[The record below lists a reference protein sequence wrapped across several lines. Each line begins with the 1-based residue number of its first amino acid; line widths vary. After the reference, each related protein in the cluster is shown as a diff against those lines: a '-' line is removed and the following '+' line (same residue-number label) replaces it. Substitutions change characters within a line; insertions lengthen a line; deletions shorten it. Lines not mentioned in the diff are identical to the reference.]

1 MCLILFFL
9 VLVVDF
15 KFLEVLKLVL
25 RQEKW
30 DNHFRGVLS
39 FPLCFSCFISLRE
52 MLCSSLGRG
61 AQIMV
66 ESALDFFSILCYTC
80 LCLCFMCFVSHMS

>member
-15 KFLEVLKLVL
+15 RFLEVLKLVL

-30 DNHFRGVLS
+30 DNHFKGVLS

-52 MLCSSLGRG
+52 MFCSSLGG
-61 AQIMV
+61 QIVV
-66 ESALDFFSILCYTC
+66 ESALDIFSILCYTC
-80 LCLCFMCFVSHMS
+80 LSLCLCFVSHMS